1 MESPTAIRVPKAALS
16 DEHVRLQD
24 GVNERHSYSME
35 PKKLLK
41 EECRTAWKL
50 CEFPSKLLTG
60 HNMAS
65 KNQSTLYELIEEI
78 DTMLNQI
85 AAEVSVDIMP
95 LSGLHDPANFALPQQ
110 PLNRCLFSGSAPYIT
125 FWSCRNPHSSD
136 VDNLRFLGTSGQSI
150 HDPDKHSEVE
160 SKLDFVKRTLRWRHL
175 TPTAPNILRCYNFT
189 DIDRSFI

>member
-1 MESPTAIRVPKAALS
+1 MKRTFMASLCRDCPTAIRVPKAALS

-110 PLNRCLFSGSAPYIT
+110 PLNRCLFSDQHLISPSGHVEILT
-125 FWSCRNPHSSD
+125 HLMWII
-136 VDNLRFLGTSGQSI
+136 SGQSI

-175 TPTAPNILRCYNFT
+175 TPLHLIYP
-189 DIDRSFI
+189 

>member
-1 MESPTAIRVPKAALS
+1 MLLLDGKVSIYVISPTAICVLKAALS

-24 GVNERHSYSME
+24 GVNERRSYSME
-35 PKKLLK
+35 SKKLLK

-65 KNQSTLYELIEEI
+65 KNQSTLYEPIEEI

-95 LSGLHDPANFALPQQ
+95 LPGLHDPANFALPQQ

-125 FWSCRNPHSSD
+125 FWSC
-136 VDNLRFLGTSGQSI
+136 QSI

-160 SKLDFVKRTLRWRHL
+160 SKLDFVKRMLRWRHL
-175 TPTAPNILRCYNFT
+175 TPTAPNILRCYTFT
-189 DIDRSFI
+189 DIDPSLI